1 MWTWY
6 PINISI
12 YHFQQSIFLIGGFI
26 WTLCLKIE
34 IWLIKAMMNTEN
46 GNIWILSILKIITK
60 GRAGGVRKPQILL
73 KIITK
78 GRAGGSENPKSWLRN
93 TWMVHPTNRVFNCLI
108 CLIWFI
114 KKGKV
119 NPWVNGQNVSSKATC
134 NNCRYN

>member
-1 MWTWY
+1 MNLIPNQYIYLPLST
-6 PINISI
+6 INFFDRWI
-12 YHFQQSIFLIGGFI
+12 YMNLVFENWDLTHKSNDEYRKWQYLN
-26 WTLCLKIE
+26 TL
-34 IWLIKAMMNTEN
+34 NTEN
-46 GNIWILSILKIITK
+46 NHK
-60 GRAGGVRKPQILL
+60 GEGRGGGVRKPQILL

-78 GRAGGSENPKSWLRN
+78 GRAGGSENPKSLLRN
-93 TWMVHPTNRVFNCLI
+93 TWMVHPTNRVFN